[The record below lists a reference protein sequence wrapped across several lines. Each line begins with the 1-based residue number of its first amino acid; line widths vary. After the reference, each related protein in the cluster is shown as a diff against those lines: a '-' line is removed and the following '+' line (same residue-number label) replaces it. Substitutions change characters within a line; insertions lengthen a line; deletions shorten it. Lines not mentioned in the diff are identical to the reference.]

1 MSDASTSWR
10 GRAAA
15 ILTVL
20 TVINFLN
27 YIDQMLLSSVLEQIK
42 LEFTLS
48 DTAGGLLG
56 SLFVITYTIA
66 APLGYLGDRFKRK
79 NIIAGGVMLWSLATL
94 AAAFARTY
102 EELLVCRA
110 LLGIGEA
117 AYATTAPSIIADLY
131 GPDERSRKLALF
143 YVATPVGSALGFIL
157 GGLIGE
163 HFGWR
168 AVFLVGGLPGLVFA
182 ALAARIVEPERG
194 RLDPATTRTES
205 TFLTALGRIVR
216 TPAWG
221 INTVGLAMMTF
232 TVGGLSLWM
241 PTYLE
246 RVHGM
251 STASAGPVFG
261 AVTVL
266 AGLCGTLLGGSLGDR
281 LQARSAGGYFWLS
294 GVGLVLSAPLIVLL
308 TRMDDLVALFV
319 VAFFAE
325 LLLFLNTGPLNAALV
340 GCVPA
345 WLRGTAFAVNIFCI
359 HAFGDALSRTLIGYV
374 SDRAKTAYLA
384 GQEPTEAAVRAA
396 EAAGLNLAIATTAI
410 PVLLGGF
417 VLLWG
422 ARRIARA
429 PGGLMTYAGG
439 PQPHR

>member
-1 MSDASTSWR
+1 MSAASWR
-10 GRAAA
+10 GRAGA
-15 ILTVL
+15 ILAVL

-27 YIDQMLLSSVLEQIK
+27 YIDQMLLSSVLEQIR
-42 LEFTLS
+42 LEFRLS

-56 SLFVITYTIA
+56 SMFVIAYTVA
-66 APLGYLGDRFKRK
+66 APLGYLGDRFARK
-79 NIIAGGVMLWSLATL
+79 NIIAAGVGLWSLATL
-94 AAAFARTY
+94 AGAFARTY
-102 EELLVCRA
+102 EELLLCRA

-163 HFGWR
+163 QFGWR

-182 ALAARIVEPERG
+182 ALVARIHEPARG
-194 RLDPATTRTES
+194 RLDDPEAARPTGG
-205 TFLTALGRIVR
+205 LGTALKRIAR
-216 TPAWG
+216 TPAWR

-251 STASAGPVFG
+251 STDTAGPVFG

-294 GVGLVLSAPLIVLL
+294 GLGLVLSAPLLVLL
-308 TRMDDLVALFV
+308 TTMGDLVALFV

-345 WLRGTAFAVNIFCI
+345 SLRGTAFAVNIFCI
-359 HAFGDALSRTLIGYV
+359 HAFGDALSRTLIGQI
-374 SDRAKTAYLA
+374 SDRAKTAYLGDQA
-384 GQEPTEAAVRAA
+384 PTEAAVRAA
-396 EAAGLNLAIATTAI
+396 EAAGLNLAIATTAV
-410 PVLLGGF
+410 PVLLGGL

-422 ARRIARA
+422 ARRVSRA
-429 PGGLMTYAGG
+429 PDGLMTYPG
-439 PQPHR
+439 

>member
-1 MSDASTSWR
+1 VSAATDWR
-10 GRAAA
+10 GRAAV
-15 ILTVL
+15 ILIVL

-48 DTAGGLLG
+48 DTEGGLLG
-56 SLFVITYTIA
+56 SLFVVTYTLA

-79 NIIAGGVMLWSLATL
+79 NIIAAGVALWSVATI
-94 AAAFARTY
+94 AAAFARSY

-131 GPDERSRKLALF
+131 SPDERSRKLALF

-157 GGLIGE
+157 GGVIGDA
-163 HFGWR
+163 FGWR

-182 ALAARIVEPERG
+182 ALAAILHEPVRG
-194 RLDPATTRTES
+194 RLDGELARPPGSFAA
-205 TFLTALGRIVR
+205 ALWRIVR
-216 TPAWG
+216 TPAWR

-251 STASAGPVFG
+251 STGTAGPVFG
-261 AVTVL
+261 AVTVV

-294 GVGLVLSAPLIVLL
+294 GLGLALSAPFIVVM
-308 TRMDDLVALFV
+308 TAMDDLVALFA
-319 VAFFAE
+319 VAFVAE

-340 GCVPA
+340 GCVPPN
-345 WLRGTAFAVNIFCI
+345 LRGTAFAANIFCI
-359 HAFGDALSRTLIGYV
+359 HAFGDALSRTLIGHV
-374 SDRAKTAYLA
+374 SDRARDAYLV
-384 GQEPTEAAVRAA
+384 GQVPTEAAVRAA
-396 EAAGLNLAIATTAI
+396 EASGLNLAIAATAL
-410 PVLLGGF
+410 PVLLGGV
-417 VLLWG
+417 VLLLG

-429 PGGLMTYAGG
+429 PQGLMTHPG
-439 PQPHR
+439 

>member
-1 MSDASTSWR
+1 MIAASTRAKWG
-10 GRAAA
+10 GRAAV

-42 LEFTLS
+42 LEFTLT
-48 DTAGGLLG
+48 DTEGGLLG
-56 SLFVITYTIA
+56 SLFVITYTLA
-66 APLGYLGDRFKRK
+66 APLGYLGDRFRRK
-79 NIIAGGVMLWSLATL
+79 NIIAAGVFLWSLATL
-94 AAAFARTY
+94 AAAFARSY
-102 EELLVCRA
+102 EELLLCRA

-131 GPDERSRKLALF
+131 SPDARSRKLALF

-157 GGLIGE
+157 GGLIGGE
-163 HFGWR
+163 YGWR

-182 ALAARIVEPERG
+182 GLAAMLHEPVRG
-194 RLDPATTRTES
+194 GLDVASSVRPLGSFVA
-205 TFLTALGRIVR
+205 ALGRILR
-216 TPAWG
+216 SPAWR

-251 STASAGPVFG
+251 STTTAGPMFG
-261 AVTVL
+261 AVTVV
-266 AGLCGTLLGGSLGDR
+266 AGLCGTLIGGSLGDR

-294 GVGLVLSAPLIVLL
+294 GIGLALSAPLIVVL
-308 TRMDDLVALFV
+308 TMMDDLVALFV

-325 LLLFLNTGPLNAALV
+325 FFLFLNTGPLNAALV

-345 WLRGTAFAVNIFCI
+345 NLRGTAFAANIFCI
-359 HAFGDALSRTLIGYV
+359 HAFGDALSRTLIGLV
-374 SDRAKTAYLA
+374 SDRARGFYLA
-384 GQEPTEAAVRAA
+384 GQEQTAAAVHAA
-396 EAAGLNLAIATTAI
+396 ESAGLNLAIATTAL
-410 PVLLGGF
+410 PVLLGGL

-422 ARRIARA
+422 ARRVARA
-429 PGGLMTYAGG
+429 PGGLMAGAG
-439 PQPHR
+439 

>member
-1 MSDASTSWR
+1 MSGAGDWR
-10 GRAAA
+10 GRAAV

-27 YIDQMLLSSVLEQIK
+27 YIDQMLLSSVLEPIK

-48 DTAGGLLG
+48 DTQGGLLG
-56 SLFVITYTIA
+56 SLFVITYTLA
-66 APLGYLGDRFKRK
+66 SPLGYLGDRVRRK
-79 NIIAGGVMLWSLATL
+79 NIIAAGVALWSLATL
-94 AAAFARTY
+94 AAAFARSY

-131 GPDERSRKLALF
+131 SPDERSRKLALF

-157 GGLIGE
+157 GGVIGE
-163 HFGWR
+163 AFGWR

-182 ALAARIVEPERG
+182 ALAALLHEPERG
-194 RLDPATTRTES
+194 RLDGEQVRPPGSLGA
-205 TFLTALGRIVR
+205 ALWRLVR
-216 TPAWG
+216 TPAWR

-241 PTYLE
+241 PAYLE

-251 STASAGPVFG
+251 STATAGPVFG
-261 AVTVL
+261 AVTVV
-266 AGLCGTLLGGSLGDR
+266 AGLCGTLLGGGLGDR
-281 LQARSAGGYFWLS
+281 LQARSAGGYFWIS
-294 GVGLVLSAPLIVLL
+294 GLGLALSAPLIVLMTTL
-308 TRMDDLVALFV
+308 HDLVAVFA
-319 VAFFAE
+319 VAFAAE

-345 WLRGTAFAVNIFCI
+345 NLRGTAFAANIFCI
-359 HAFGDALSRTLIGYV
+359 HAFGDALSRTLIGRV
-374 SDRAKTAYLA
+374 SDHARDLYLA
-384 GQEPTEAAVRAA
+384 GREPTDAAVRLA
-396 EAAGLNLAIATTAI
+396 EAAGLNLAIATTAL
-410 PVLLGGF
+410 PVLLGGI
-417 VLLWG
+417 VLLLG

-429 PGGLMTYAGG
+429 PQGLMTYPA
-439 PQPHR
+439 

>member
-1 MSDASTSWR
+1 VSGGSWR
-10 GRAAA
+10 GRAGV
-15 ILTVL
+15 ILAVL
-20 TVINFLN
+20 TAINFLN
-27 YIDQMLLSSVLEQIK
+27 YIDQMLLSSVLEPIR
-42 LEFTLS
+42 LEFQLS

-56 SLFVITYTIA
+56 SMFVIAYTVA
-66 APLGYLGDRFKRK
+66 APLGYLGDRFARK
-79 NIIAGGVMLWSLATL
+79 NIIAAGVGLWSLATL
-94 AAAFARTY
+94 ACAFARTY

-110 LLGIGEA
+110 LLGVGEA

-131 GPDERSRKLALF
+131 APDARSRKLALF

-182 ALAARIVEPERG
+182 ALAARIHEPERG
-194 RLDPATTRTES
+194 RLDPEAARPS
-205 TFLTALGRIVR
+205 GGLLAAARRIVR
-216 TPAWG
+216 TPAWR

-241 PTYLE
+241 PAYLE

-251 STASAGPVFG
+251 STATAGPVFG

-266 AGLCGTLLGGSLGDR
+266 AGLCGTLLGGHLGDR

-294 GVGLVLSAPLIVLL
+294 GLGLAASAPLLVLL
-308 TRMDDLVALFV
+308 TAVDGLVTLFV

-345 WLRGTAFAVNIFCI
+345 GLRGTAFALNIFCI
-359 HAFGDALSRTLIGYV
+359 HAFGDALSRTLIGHV
-374 SDRAKTAYLA
+374 SDQASAWYLGSQA
-384 GQEPTEAAVRAA
+384 PTEAAVRAA
-396 EAAGLNLAIATTAI
+396 EAAGLNLAIATTAA
-410 PVLLGGF
+410 PVLLGGL

-422 ARRIARA
+422 ARRVARA
-429 PGGLMTYAGG
+429 SDGLMTYPG
-439 PQPHR
+439 

>member
-1 MSDASTSWR
+1 MSAADGWR
-10 GRAAA
+10 GRAAV

-27 YIDQMLLSSVLEQIK
+27 YIDQMLLSSVLEPIK
-42 LEFTLS
+42 LEFRLS
-48 DTAGGLLG
+48 DTEGGLLG
-56 SLFVITYTIA
+56 SLFVITYTLA

-79 NIIAGGVMLWSLATL
+79 NIIAAGVTLWSLATI

-131 GPDERSRKLALF
+131 SPDARSRKLALF

-157 GGLIGE
+157 GGVIGE
-163 HFGWR
+163 AFGWR
-168 AVFLVGGLPGLVFA
+168 SVFLVGGLPGLVFA
-182 ALAARIVEPERG
+182 ALAAALHEPVRG
-194 RLDPATTRTES
+194 GLDGEPIRPPGSFAA
-205 TFLTALGRIVR
+205 ALRRIVR
-216 TPAWG
+216 TPAWR

-251 STASAGPVFG
+251 STGAAGPVFG
-261 AVTVL
+261 AVTVV
-266 AGLCGTLLGGSLGDR
+266 AGLCGTLLGGGLGDR

-294 GVGLVLSAPLIVLL
+294 GVGLALAAPFIVVM
-308 TRMDDLVALFV
+308 TMVDDLVAVFA
-319 VAFFAE
+319 VAFIAE

-340 GCVPA
+340 GCVPPN
-345 WLRGTAFAVNIFCI
+345 LRGTAFAANIFCI
-359 HAFGDALSRTLIGYV
+359 HAFGDALSRTLIGHV
-374 SDRAKTAYLA
+374 SDRARDVYLA
-384 GQEPTEAAVRAA
+384 GQAPTEAAVRAA
-396 EAAGLNLAIATTAI
+396 EAAGLNLAIAATAL
-410 PVLLGGF
+410 PVLLGGV
-417 VLLWG
+417 VLLLG

-429 PGGLMTYAGG
+429 PQGLMTHPG
-439 PQPHR
+439 